1 MYTHLLLI
9 STVQISRAY
18 CSFFYYNIFI
28 VSEQVFLRFFM
39 NLSRHARMCN
49 SSHHLQKA
57 TEKVLFAYKLTQN
70 KVHQSTLRHCIQYE
84 KTVFQWRPYRGEGI
98 LATVVK
104 INNNTSSLET
114 FEDQK
119 LLFKGQLGLRK
130 PMVQTDNSQSHRFS
144 LSKYSGHS
152 VIYICRIF
160 KAHQNKH
167 AHALAEIIDAFETSE
182 CHGLRLFPLI
192 IPQKP
197 FGFIIRGRYP
207 DIMQEQQMVVHV
219 FLHSQE

>member
-1 MYTHLLLI
+1 MHTHLLFI

-18 CSFFYYNIFI
+18 CSFSIIIYLLYQNKC
-28 VSEQVFLRFFM
+28 SCDFFM

-119 LLFKGQLGLRK
+119 LLFKGQLDLRK

-144 LSKYSGHS
+144 LSKYLG
-152 VIYICRIF
+152 YI
-160 KAHQNKH
+160 K
-167 AHALAEIIDAFETSE
+167 TSMLMHLQSSSMLSKLLNVTA
-182 CHGLRLFPLI
+182 CDCFRL
-192 IPQKP
+192 
-197 FGFIIRGRYP
+197 
-207 DIMQEQQMVVHV
+207 
-219 FLHSQE
+219 